1 MSNIAEIM
9 KGGISAILIALG
21 YVILWCGIFCLIG
34 HAVGGT
40 MTGGPGNMLWC
51 GMGCLVFG
59 PILIGSGVA
68 WYYIVRPKPAK
79 E

>member
-9 KGGISAILIALG
+9 NGGISAILIALG
-21 YVILWCGIFCLIG
+21 YVLLLCGIFCLIG
-34 HAVGGT
+34 YAVGGT
-40 MTGGPGNMLWC
+40 MTGESGNMLMC
-51 GMGCLVFG
+51 VMGCLVFG